1 MTKKAVIKTMK
12 EKLDQNNAQELAR
25 SIVNEMRAL
34 PIQNTPN
41 IRAIRRKYSSKLK
54 NSDPKLI
61 LNLAKEIYKN
71 QGYRWVAF
79 ELIRSH
85 KAAFRCIGEA
95 ELQEFSEG
103 INSWGAVDAYA
114 GILAGPAWQHRQIP
128 DDLIHK
134 WAHSEDRW
142 WRRTALVC
150 TVVLNRRSA
159 GGTGDVPRTLEVC
172 RILVD
177 DKNDMVVKAMSWALR
192 ELIPH
197 DADAVRDF
205 LKKHE
210 HVLAARVK
218 REVNNKLTTGLK
230 NPKRNR

>member
-1 MTKKAVIKTMK
+1 MK
-12 EKLDQNNAQELAR
+12 DKLDQNNPQELAR

-41 IRAIRRKYSSKLK
+41 IRAIRRKYSGKLK
-54 NSDPKLI
+54 NSDPELI

-71 QGYRWVAF
+71 PGYRWVAF
-79 ELIRSH
+79 ELIRTH

-95 ELQEFSEG
+95 ELHDFSG
-103 INSWGAVDAYA
+103 GLSSWGAVDCFA

-128 DDLIHK
+128 DDLIHQ
-134 WAHSEDRW
+134 WAHSEDSW

-159 GGTGDVPRTLEVC
+159 GGTGDVSRTLEVC

-210 HVLAARVK
+210 NVLAARVK

-230 NPKRNR
+230 NPKRKI

>member
-1 MTKKAVIKTMK
+1 MK
-12 EKLDQNNAQELAR
+12 DKSDHNNAHELAR
-25 SIVNEMRAL
+25 LIIDELRAL
-34 PIQNTPN
+34 PVQNAPN
-41 IRAIRRKYSSKLK
+41 IRAIHGKYSRKLK
-54 NSDPKLI
+54 NADAKLI
-61 LNLAKEIYKN
+61 LNLAREIFKDYEC
-71 QGYRWVAF
+71 RWMALA
-79 ELIRSH
+79 LIRSH
-85 KAAFRCIGEA
+85 EAALQCIGEA
-95 ELQEFSEG
+95 ELQEFSGEL
-103 INSWGAVDAYA
+103 NSWGAVDTYA
-114 GILAGPAWQHRQIP
+114 GLLAGPAWMQGQIT

-150 TVVLNRRSA
+150 TVVLNRRSL

-172 RILVD
+172 RILKA
-177 DKNDMVVKAMSWALR
+177 DKDDMVVKAMSWALR

-210 HVLAARVK
+210 NVLAARVK

-230 NPKRNR
+230 NPKRKR